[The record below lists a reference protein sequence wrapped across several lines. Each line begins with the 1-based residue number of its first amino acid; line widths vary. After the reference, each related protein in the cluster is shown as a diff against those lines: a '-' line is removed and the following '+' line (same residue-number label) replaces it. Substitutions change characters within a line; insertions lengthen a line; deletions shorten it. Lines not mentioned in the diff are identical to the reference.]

1 MELFPLKAYSTK
13 CSLQSLQIIRCLD
26 LEGVLSGVSAV
37 SDSCDTCNKVIKRTE
52 LNVLPLPQNSICVA
66 VSSHF
71 VLQCNGAVQENV
83 STVGAGMIAS
93 MQFLLYFSLK
103 YLNIT
108 KVFQNTYL
116 YLKSYASFTN

>member
-37 SDSCDTCNKVIKRTE
+37 SESCDTCNKVITRTE
-52 LNVLPLPQNSICVA
+52 LNMLPLPQNSICVG

-71 VLQCNGAVQENV
+71 VLQCNGAVQE
-83 STVGAGMIAS
+83 
-93 MQFLLYFSLK
+93 MQAPLG
-103 YLNIT
+103 
-108 KVFQNTYL
+108 QE
-116 YLKSYASFTN
+116 